1 MFRIGQK
8 VVCVDNKVRP
18 RTAYPK
24 ILKKLKVN
32 GIYHIAKI
40 THQGI
45 GVRIAE
51 VVSPGGTSFYSD
63 RFRPVVER
71 KTDIST
77 FEKLLDTKN
86 HKVDV
91 EV

>member
-18 RTAYPK
+18 MTAHPE
-24 ILKKLKVN
+24 ILKNLKVN
-32 GIYHIAKI
+32 GIYHITKI
-40 THQGI
+40 THGGL
-45 GVRIAE
+45 GVHIAE
-51 VVSPGGTSFYSD
+51 ILSPNETSFFSN

-91 EV
+91 EA

>member
-18 RTAYPK
+18 ITAYPE

-32 GIYHIAKI
+32 GIYHIAKV
-40 THQGI
+40 THEGA
-45 GVRIAE
+45 GVHIAE
-51 VVSPGGTSFYSD
+51 IISPNKTSFFSD

-77 FEKLLDTKN
+77 FEKLLNTKN

-91 EV
+91 EA

>member
-8 VVCVDNKVRP
+8 VVCIDNKVRP
-18 RTAYPK
+18 ITAYPES
-24 ILKKLKVN
+24 LKKLKVN
-32 GIYHIAKI
+32 GIYHIVKI
-40 THQGI
+40 THGGA
-45 GVRIAE
+45 GVHIAE
-51 VVSPGGTSFYSD
+51 IAAPGETSFYSD
-63 RFRPVVER
+63 RFRPIVER